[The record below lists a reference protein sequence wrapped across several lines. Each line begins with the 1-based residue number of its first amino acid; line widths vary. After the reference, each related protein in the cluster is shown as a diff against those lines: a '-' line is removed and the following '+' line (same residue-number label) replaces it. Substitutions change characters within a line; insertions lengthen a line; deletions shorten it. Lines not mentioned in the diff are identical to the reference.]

1 MFFRFEIIR
10 NKIEQKRKHTQENKS
25 EKKEK
30 NTKTNRKKTTKQ
42 LKFFFAIFRF
52 CQIWF
57 KNEKTDKNRKQK
69 RQKIEKR
76 KNIEFFFATISEFLP
91 NLTQFDHFSSS
102 RKGPQQL
109 WYTALPDLPGS
120 SVAGYGTFSDWLVP
134 LRIASV
140 TRRGQGAT
148 CAAGMFINVH
158 VIDMY

>member
-76 KNIEFFFATISEFLP
+76 KYIEFFLQQFLNFYP
-91 NLTQFDHFSSS
+91 IWRNLTIFPAPEKGRSSS
-102 RKGPQQL
+102 GIPSSQISQEARWLGM
-109 WYTALPDLPGS
+109 ALSQIGWFLSESPLSPGG
-120 SVAGYGTFSDWLVP
+120 VRGQLVP
-134 LRIASV
+134 LGCS
-140 TRRGQGAT
+140 
-148 CAAGMFINVH
+148 
-158 VIDMY
+158 